1 MPPPLIINPNDLACD
16 HPLYSREQ
24 IYKVLPQQFE
34 VSQLDGII
42 YLDKEAMIAA
52 AYREVREDEWWCRGH
67 MPGSPIF
74 PGVLMVE
81 SAAQLAAFIQNLII
95 PFDKGFMGFGGIDQV
110 KFRCSVVPPCRILIV
125 GHGVDYRPRRF
136 IYDTQA
142 FVDNTMVFEGRITGM
157 KITL

>member
-1 MPPPLIINPNDLACD
+1 MPPPLIINPDELNWDR
-16 HPLYSREQ
+16 PLYTREQ
-24 IYKVLPQQFE
+24 IYAVLPQQHEF
-34 VSQLDGII
+34 SQLDAII
-42 YLDKEAMIAA
+42 CLDKESVTAA
-52 AYREVREDEWWCRGH
+52 AYRDVREDEWWCRGH

-81 SAAQLAAFIQNLII
+81 SAAQLAAFMQNIII
-95 PFDKGFMGFGGIDQV
+95 PFDRGFMGFGGIDQV
-110 KFRCSVVPPCRILIV
+110 KFRSSVVPPCRILIV

-142 FVDNTMVFEGRITGM
+142 FVNGTMVFEGRITGM